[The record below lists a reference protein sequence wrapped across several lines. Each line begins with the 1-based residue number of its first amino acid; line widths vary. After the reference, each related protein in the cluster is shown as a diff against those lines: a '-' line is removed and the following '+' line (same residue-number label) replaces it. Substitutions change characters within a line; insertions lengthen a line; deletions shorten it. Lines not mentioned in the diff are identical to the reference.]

1 MDEDA
6 LRDSPIGQLVTFQG
20 SDPRTGNFTI
30 HNAYLAEPLPENVD
44 LGNRAWTI
52 ASQADN
58 ALGKLQQ
65 ACAQVPNPRL
75 LIMPA
80 LTKEALATSAL
91 EGTYAAMQD
100 VLEARLNL
108 ATRSSAEVREVL
120 GYQDMAERAFEW
132 VKDRPISLAMLSD
145 LQGMLMSSAR
155 HRTRDIGMVRQHQ
168 VRIGPVDGTIEEAR
182 FIPAPPGDQLT
193 VGLAAWEDWINRD
206 HELPIA
212 IVAAL
217 AHYQFETL
225 HPFADGNGRLG
236 RLVIVLQLLRS
247 GAIPDA
253 GLTISPWLLRRR
265 TEYADLLL
273 NTSQTGDWNPWV
285 EFFCTAV
292 KEQCEAHLV
301 VAQRL
306 VLWLETLRRE
316 INDRRWGGTILQLAH
331 DLIDWPIVTMPF
343 TAKKYDV
350 SAPAAKSMID
360 RLVAIG
366 VLKEMTGKR
375 YGRVFAAVEVME
387 IVEGL

>member
-1 MDEDA
+1 VDEDA
-6 LRDSPIGQLVTFQG
+6 LRHSPIGQLVTFQG

-30 HNAYLAEPLPENVD
+30 HNAYLAEPLPENVE
-44 LGNRAWTI
+44 LGNRAWTL

-91 EGTYAAMQD
+91 EGTYAAMRD

-108 ATRSSAEVREVL
+108 ATRSSAEVREIL

-132 VKDRPISLAMLSD
+132 VQDRPISVAMLSD

-193 VGLAAWEDWINRD
+193 AGLAAWEEWINRD

-253 GLTISPWLLRRR
+253 ALTISPWLLRRR

-273 NTSQTGDWNPWV
+273 STSQTGDWNPWV
-285 EFFCTAV
+285 EFFCAAV
-292 KEQCEAHLV
+292 KEQCETHLV

-306 VLWLETLRRE
+306 VHWLETLRQE
-316 INDRRWGGTILQLAH
+316 IIDRRWGGTILQLAH

-350 SAPAAKSMID
+350 SPPAAKSMID